1 MSANSMIKELKSFKN
16 FEEAAN
22 DILQI
27 MSKFIDINTLFIA
40 RNDQRINEIVNVF
53 NKDEVLLEQGDTLPF
68 GETFCKLS
76 VDHGRE
82 SLFIPDLHKNE
93 LTAALNVTKNL
104 GGGCFIGIPIYYGN
118 GENYGTICGLDK
130 KPIELS
136 QEHIEMFET
145 MASLLTY
152 VLDLDY
158 ANKQIQNLSAP
169 FVPIT
174 NGVAILPVIGL
185 MNEERVEHIIY
196 SALTKSKELSLQ
208 YLIIDLSGIIQ
219 IDAIVTSSLLRI
231 ASILKLVGVTPILT
245 GIRPDLALKAIEF
258 NNNLQGI
265 TIEASLE
272 RALNRIGFSV
282 EKSELNNNHTAI

>member
-104 GGGCFIGIPIYYGN
+104 GAVA
-118 GENYGTICGLDK
+118 
-130 KPIELS
+130 LS
-136 QEHIEMFET
+136 ASPSI
-145 MASLLTY
+145 MAM
-152 VLDLDY
+152 VR
-158 ANKQIQNLSAP
+158 IMAP
-169 FVPIT
+169 FVVWI
-174 NGVAILPVIGL
+174 
-185 MNEERVEHIIY
+185 
-196 SALTKSKELSLQ
+196 KSQ
-208 YLIIDLSGIIQ
+208 
-219 IDAIVTSSLLRI
+219 
-231 ASILKLVGVTPILT
+231 
-245 GIRPDLALKAIEF
+245 
-258 NNNLQGI
+258 
-265 TIEASLE
+265 
-272 RALNRIGFSV
+272 LN
-282 EKSELNNNHTAI
+282 